1 MGDVL
6 YVDLEV
12 LATVDEDDF
21 LIRVSK
27 KDLNGLV
34 SFDEDLVLRHW
45 NGTRPVI
52 LVAYGSNSVRTE
64 SDATKDNNLSELPDL
79 AGMTGIITK

>member
-12 LATVDEDDF
+12 LATIEEDDF

-45 NGTRPVI
+45 DGERPVT
-52 LVAYGSNSVRTE
+52 LVAYGSDSVRTE

-79 AGMTGIITK
+79 AGMTGILKK

>member
-45 NGTRPVI
+45 DGERPVS
-52 LVAYGSNSVRTE
+52 LVAYGSDSVRTE
-64 SDATKDNNLSELPDL
+64 GDATSDNNLSELPEL

>member
-34 SFDEDLVLRHW
+34 TFDEDLVLRHW
-45 NGTRPVI
+45 DGNQPVT

-64 SDATKDNNLSELPDL
+64 SDATEGNNLSELPNL
-79 AGMTGIITK
+79 AGTADIITK

>member
-34 SFDEDLVLRHW
+34 TFDEDLVLRHW
-45 NGTRPVI
+45 DGKKPVT

-64 SDATKDNNLSELPDL
+64 SDATEDNNLSELPEL
-79 AGMTGIITK
+79 ADMAGVILK

>member
-12 LATVDEDDF
+12 LATVDENDF
-21 LIRVSK
+21 LVRVSK

-45 NGTRPVI
+45 DGAQPVT
-52 LVAYGSNSVRTE
+52 LVAYGSDSVRTE
-64 SDATKDNNLSELPDL
+64 GDTTKDNNLSELPEL
-79 AGMTGIITK
+79 AGLTGIIAK